1 MEQQPSAHFSLSKA
15 WRIPIVASMSDY
27 KTIQELKQID
37 ASLAVPFRGIYILR
51 RKNTRTARNGNPFLS
66 VEFGDSSGSFN
77 ANCFGDSPVF
87 TACDAAPEGSIIRLS
102 GTTEYYQERFSPKL
116 KAAEVIEASEAADEG
131 VLGQLVEVPPESEDE
146 LWAHIVE
153 GIAAIAHPQ
162 LRETVQRVMDE
173 TEAQFRTSTAAISM
187 HHAYRHGLLEHTT
200 HMLRACRALLP
211 LYPQVDPDLAI
222 AGIILHDIGKLEE
235 YQGDFAA
242 KVSRIGTL
250 QGHVVLGFRIARK
263 AAIQSK
269 LNADLTERLE
279 HIILSHQGEKEWGAA
294 AMAATPEAVFVSMVD
309 NLDAKMGMVQRVL
322 RNTPEGEEFSEYLA
336 GLQTR
341 VLVTPPDKS

>member
-1 MEQQPSAHFSLSKA
+1 
-15 WRIPIVASMSDY
+15 V
-27 KTIQELKQID
+27 KTAK
-37 ASLAVPFRGIYILR
+37 
-51 RKNTRTARNGNPFLS
+51 NGNAFLS
-66 VEFGDSSGSFN
+66 IELGDAGGSFTANAFGDS
-77 ANCFGDSPVF
+77 AVF
-87 TACDAAPEGSIIRLS
+87 AALENVAEGSIIRIS
-102 GTTEYYQERFSPKL
+102 GKTEYYNERFSPRL
-116 KAAEVIEASEAADEG
+116 QAAEEVDAADEDAQSM
-131 VLGQLVEVPPESEDE
+131 LSQLVEVPPESEDE

-153 GIAAIAHPQ
+153 AIAAIEHPQ

-173 TEAQFRTSTAAISM
+173 MGEQFRTSTAAISM

-200 HMLRACRALLP
+200 HMVRAARALLP
-211 LYPQVDPDLAI
+211 LYPQVDGDLAI
-222 AGIILHDIGKLEE
+222 AGIILHDVGKIEE
-235 YQGDFAA
+235 YQGEFSA
-242 KVSRIGTL
+242 KISRIGTL
-250 QGHVVLGFRIARK
+250 QGHVVLGFRTARK

-322 RNTPEGEEFSEYLA
+322 RNTPEDQEFSEYLG

>member
-1 MEQQPSAHFSLSKA
+1 
-15 WRIPIVASMSDY
+15 MSDF
-27 KTIQELKQID
+27 KTVQELKSIDGQI
-37 ASLAVPFRGIYILR
+37 AAPFRGIFILK
-51 RKNTRTARNGNPFLS
+51 RKETRTTKNGDPFLS
-66 VEFGDSSGSFN
+66 LEFSDSGGSFN
-77 ANCFGDSPVF
+77 ANAFSGSSAMNALESAD
-87 TACDAAPEGSIIRLS
+87 EGCIVRLS
-102 GTTEYYQERFSPKL
+102 GKTDFYQDRFSPKL
-116 KAAEVIEASEAADEG
+116 QAIEEITPEQAEAEG
-131 VLGQLVEVPPESEDE
+131 VLGQLVETPPESEEE
-146 LWAHIVE
+146 LWGHLVE
-153 GIAAIAHPQ
+153 GIAAIEHPQ
-162 LRETVQRVMDE
+162 LRETVQRVIDE
-173 TEAQFRTSTAAISM
+173 TERHFRTAPAAISM
-187 HHAYRHGLLEHTT
+187 HHAYHHGLLEHTV

-211 LYPQVDPDLAI
+211 LYPEVDGDLAI

-242 KVSRIGTL
+242 KTSRIGTL
-250 QGHVVLGFRIARK
+250 QGHVVIGFRIARK

-322 RNTPEGEEFSEYLA
+322 RNASEGDEFSERLM

-341 VLVTPPDKS
+341 VLLTPPDKS